1 MKRFKKFLIEAD
13 TTALSQ
19 GPEAQNVPSAPYD
32 PIEVPGPHWYQT
44 PSPNPNNPPPNENAP
59 PDPIDWE
66 DIDDRFRDA
75 EDDIR
80 QLLRTLSGLS
90 WEQIVKFLQKHFGVN
105 IPNDADLF
113 FWLKNRIEEQMQD
126 WFERTYPNST
136 NEQFLTY
143 QELLQQWFQRFQF
156 DIFDEWRD
164 PTQNPSPYPYPPGGH
179 PPIDIGN
186 EETWPMPWTTPGQ
199 RGTPYQSPDVPVEPY
214 YPRGPNRYYPRPP
227 SPYPYNPY
235 PGTYQA

>member
-1 MKRFKKFLIEAD
+1 MKSFKQFLIEAD

-19 GPEAQNVPSAPYD
+19 GPEAQTAPSAPYD

-59 PDPIDWE
+59 PDPIDWQ

-80 QLLRTLSGLS
+80 QLLRTLDGLS
-90 WEQIVKFLQKHFGVN
+90 WDQIVKLLQKHFGIN
-105 IPNDADLF
+105 IPNDANLF
-113 FWLKNRIEEQMQD
+113 FWLKRTIEDQMQD

-136 NEQFLTY
+136 SEQFQTY
-143 QELLQQWFQRFQF
+143 QELLDQWMDRFEF
-156 DIFDEWRD
+156 DIFDQWQN
-164 PTQNPSPYPYPPGGH
+164 PTPNPSPYPYPP
-179 PPIDIGN
+179 IDIN
-186 EETWPMPWTTPGQ
+186 NPNTWPSPWLPPGQ
-199 RGTPYQSPDVPVEPY
+199 GGTPYQSPEVPREPY
-214 YPRGPNRYYPRPP
+214 YPITPNTDPNRYYPRPP
-227 SPYPYNPY
+227 SQYPYNPY